1 MCMSTSMVKGLEN
14 DTIFSSQTSLAWC
27 FPIFF
32 VVSSDETF
40 WRKIAGI
47 LKVSKALLELIQS
60 QYCHKL
66 PV

>member
-1 MCMSTSMVKGLEN
+1 MCVCMSTSMVKGFEN

-32 VVSSDETF
+32 VVSSDGTF

-47 LKVSKALLELIQS
+47 LSVKGFVGADTESILS
-60 QYCHKL
+60 
-66 PV
+66 